1 LILIFQDQKIAA
13 CGSSYKDSR
22 LSLEL
27 IRPLT
32 VTTASRSNRLVG
44 LKKPP
49 GFLAPIQV
57 QRSSEISMS
66 DSNTAESVVTLSSK
80 AEYENSINLSQHVP
94 QAKTISEMV
103 LDAFQSTRESEQ
115 IRELRAAIRQAHDS
129 FDDDKAYELM
139 GELKQLKDAEAADIA
154 ALEDLS
160 SKFPISRIL
169 SSFKDDPAFQEIVY
183 GLALKVLNQTHQAI
197 SSPSGGK
204 SKAAKAKKEV
214 EVFTISKDGMSV
226 TLPLRTPRSRLNVDR
241 EALEFLGFS
250 FVGEGDEAELQSE
263 TFLDNQGAEQAVNR
277 KNIITALQQ
286 QTAFDGYSI
295 AAQ

>member
-1 LILIFQDQKIAA
+1 
-13 CGSSYKDSR
+13 
-22 LSLEL
+22 
-27 IRPLT
+27 
-32 VTTASRSNRLVG
+32 
-44 LKKPP
+44 
-49 GFLAPIQV
+49 
-57 QRSSEISMS
+57 MS

-80 AEYENSINLSQHVP
+80 AEYENSINLSP
-94 QAKTISEMV
+94 KTISEMV
-103 LDAFQSTRESEQ
+103 LDAFQSTRESDQ
-115 IRELRAAIRQAHDS
+115 IRELRAAIRQAHDR

-160 SKFPISRIL
+160 SKFSISRIL

-183 GLALKVLNQTHQAI
+183 GLALKVLNQTHLAI
-197 SSPSGGK
+197 SNPASGK
-204 SKAAKAKKEV
+204 SKTARAKKEV
-214 EVFTISKDGMSV
+214 EVFTISKDGVSV

-241 EALEFLGFS
+241 EALEFLGFT
-250 FVGEGDEAELQSE
+250 FVGEGDEAELENE
-263 TFLDNQGAEQAVNR
+263 TFLDSAGTEQAVNR

>member
-1 LILIFQDQKIAA
+1 
-13 CGSSYKDSR
+13 
-22 LSLEL
+22 
-27 IRPLT
+27 
-32 VTTASRSNRLVG
+32 
-44 LKKPP
+44 
-49 GFLAPIQV
+49 
-57 QRSSEISMS
+57 
-66 DSNTAESVVTLSSK
+66 
-80 AEYENSINLSQHVP
+80 VP

-103 LDAFQSTRESEQ
+103 LDAFQSTRESDQ
-115 IRELRAAIRQAHDS
+115 IRELRAAIRHAHDS

-139 GELKQLKDAEAADIA
+139 GELKQLKDAEASDIA

-197 SSPSGGK
+197 SNPSTGK
-204 SKAAKAKKEV
+204 SKVARAKKDL
-214 EVFTISKDGMSV
+214 EVFTISKDGVSV
-226 TLPLRTPRSRLNVDR
+226 TLPLRTPRASLNVDR
-241 EALEFLGFS
+241 KALEFLGFT
-250 FVGEGDEAELQSE
+250 FVGEGEDAAIENE
-263 TFLDNQGAEQAVNR
+263 TFLDNSGAEQAVNR